1 MEIESDDMELCE
13 PIVMQS
19 SLSNIRYMED
29 PIEHEP
35 MYHMET
41 FYARPGVKR
50 KGDDNLEYETPSK
63 KQCEYKYT
71 RYTKFVKII

>member
-19 SLSNIRYMED
+19 SLSNIKYMEN

-35 MYHMET
+35 VYHMET
-41 FYARPGVKR
+41 FHARSSGIKR
-50 KGDDNLEYETPSK
+50 KGDYNLEYETPSK
-63 KQCEYKYT
+63 KQREYKHT
-71 RYTKFVKII
+71 DSLLK

>member
-1 MEIESDDMELCE
+1 MECDDMQLHE

-19 SLSNIRYMED
+19 PLSNIRYMED

-41 FYARPGVKR
+41 FYARPSVKR
-50 KGDDNLEYETPSK
+50 KGDHNLEYETPSK
-63 KQCEYKYT
+63 KQCEYKYIRLPSVSMMT
-71 RYTKFVKII
+71 

>member
-1 MEIESDDMELCE
+1 MELCE
-13 PIVMQS
+13 PIGLQS
-19 SLSNIRYMED
+19 PLSNIRYMED
-29 PIEHEP
+29 PIEHEL

-41 FYARPGVKR
+41 YGISGVKR
-50 KGDDNLEYETPSK
+50 KGDHNLEDETPSK